1 MSPTTGI
8 TTTALMPAD
17 EATREIAEELY
28 GEIAAAPIISPH
40 GHVDPRMLLD
50 DEPFPDPAK
59 LLIRH
64 DHYITR
70 LLFASGVPLAEL
82 GLDATAPQDARSV
95 WRLLAAHWH
104 RFAGTAS
111 GYWLQYEFSALFGIR
126 DELSESTADEIYD
139 RIAAI
144 LAEPDFR
151 PRALFDRFGIEL
163 LATTDDPLD
172 DLSAHRAIAAGGVV
186 AGRVI
191 PTFRPDAY
199 LDPSTAGFADRIQ
212 ALHDATG
219 RSGTFEGYLRALED
233 RREHFIARGAVS
245 ADHGVLEPFTVDL
258 SGERRGAALS
268 RRSGR
273 APRCRRAAAVPRTHA
288 LPDGTDERG

>member
-1 MSPTTGI
+1 
-8 TTTALMPAD
+8 MPAD

-40 GHVDPRMLLD
+40 GHVDPRTLLD
-50 DEPFPDPAK
+50 DEPFPDPAE

-172 DLSAHRAIAAGGVV
+172 DLSAHQAIAAGRRGR
-186 AGRVI
+186 AGGCI

-219 RSGTFEGYLRALED
+219 RAGTFEGYLARPRGSSRALHRPRSGV
-233 RREHFIARGAVS
+233 RRPRRPRAV
-245 ADHGVLEPFTVDL
+245 HRRPLR
-258 SGERRGAALS
+258 ERRGAALS
-268 RRSGR
+268 RRARR